1 MDGTTELELKTIF
14 KNAAEQNQYQ
24 GCFGAATTKSANL
37 TMEMSGQAGMTPQQY
52 HRADSCSDD
61 VAGESF

>member
-1 MDGTTELELKTIF
+1 MDGTTELKLKTIL

-24 GCFGAATTKSANL
+24 GCSWAGTTKSANL
-37 TMEMSGQAGMTPQQY
+37 TMEKTGRAEMTPKQY

-61 VAGESF
+61 VTGESF